1 MASKPLS
8 RSTPPGS
15 VAAPRKVD
23 LLLTGCDVV
32 TIDGTNKVIRDGAL
46 AIKGNRIAWIGKA
59 SAAKRQVVAASA
71 LDASGQI
78 AMPGLI
84 DAHVHTAQTLLRGK
98 IAEIGLRRQVKIPVW
113 KNYYIP
119 FEGMLT
125 DDDVHLSGLLCYANM
140 ISVGTTCFAEAG
152 GPHPDAMGRAAID
165 IGIRGFVSLNTVD
178 QGTNIAKTMIAS
190 TRQCLDRNVA
200 LVKRWKGSAQ
210 GTDRVQA
217 WMSLRQIMVCT
228 PELIG
233 AMADAARQ
241 LDVKIHTHLC
251 EGVYEIDYALEKFGK
266 RPAEYL
272 DELGA
277 LDRHMH
283 CAHSVLLSAEEMDL
297 YVARKPS
304 ASHCAFNNYH
314 IGPHRLS
321 EMWRRGIAVGLG
333 TDGAASWGSLDI
345 FQVAHMAR
353 VGQQATMGTP
363 IAYRNV
369 MGSEEILKVVTN
381 GGARAL
387 GLEREIGSLEVGK
400 KADILLVDR
409 NQLDHL
415 PLYDPYFVAA
425 NTVVGRDVRSVVIDG
440 KLVMKD
446 RALLTVDREEID
458 RRLAERLPKLMERFD
473 AMTA

>member
-1 MASKPLS
+1 MQ
-8 RSTPPGS
+8 
-15 VAAPRKVD
+15 APKKVD
-23 LLLTGCDVV
+23 LLLSGCDVV
-32 TIDGTNKVIRDGAL
+32 TIDGKNKVIRDGAV
-46 AIKGNRIAWIGKA
+46 AVKGNKIVWIGKA
-59 SAAKRQVVAASA
+59 TAAKREIKATSTI
-71 LDASGQI
+71 DGSGQI

-84 DAHVHTAQTLLRGK
+84 DAHFHTAQTLLRGK
-98 IAEIGLRRQVKIPVW
+98 LQELALRRQIKNPPW
-113 KNYYIP
+113 SNYYIP

-125 DDDVHLSGLLCYANM
+125 DDDVYLSGLLAYANM

-152 GPHPDAMGRAAID
+152 GPHPDAMARAAID
-165 IGIRGFVSLNTVD
+165 IGIRGFVALTTCD
-178 QGTNIAKTMIAS
+178 QGVATKTMITTTKKAY
-190 TRQCLDRNVA
+190 DGNVD
-200 LVKRWKGSAQ
+200 LVKRWQGTKG

-217 WMSLRQIMVCT
+217 WLSLRQIIVCS
-228 PELIG
+228 PELIK
-233 AMADAARQ
+233 AMAEAARA

-251 EGVYEIDYALEKFGK
+251 EGVYEIDYALAKFGK

-272 DELGA
+272 NDLGA

-297 YVARKPS
+297 YVKHRPS
-304 ASHCAFNNYH
+304 ACHCAFNNYS

-321 EMWRRGIAVGLG
+321 EMWKRGIDIGLG
-333 TDGAASWGSLDI
+333 TDGAASWGTLDI

-353 VGQQATMGTP
+353 VGQQAVMGTP

-369 MGSEEILKVVTN
+369 MPSETILKVATN

-387 GLEREIGSLEVGK
+387 GIEKEIGSLEVGK

-409 NQLDHL
+409 TQLDHM

-425 NTVVGRDVRSVVIDG
+425 STVVGRDVKTVVIDG
-440 KLVMKD
+440 NVVMKD
-446 RALLTVDREEID
+446 RELLTID
-458 RRLAERLPKLMERFD
+458 RKELDARLAERLPKLMERFD

>member
-1 MASKPLS
+1 MSA
-8 RSTPPGS
+8 
-15 VAAPRKVD
+15 VAKARHMGPRKVD
-23 LLLTGCDVV
+23 LLLKGCDVV
-32 TIDGTNKVIRDGAL
+32 TVDGKNRVIRDGAV
-46 AIKGNRIAWIGKA
+46 AVAGNRIVWIGKA
-59 SAAKRQVVAASA
+59 SAAAREVVATSTV
-71 LDASGQI
+71 DGCGQI

-98 IAEIGLRRQVKIPVW
+98 LAEIGRRQQVKNPPW

-125 DDDVHLSGLLCYANM
+125 DEDVYLSGLLCYANM
-140 ISVGTTCFAEAG
+140 LSVGTTCFAEAG
-152 GPHPDAMGRAAID
+152 GPHPDAMGRAAVD
-165 IGIRGFVSLNTVD
+165 VGIRGFVALSTID
-178 QGTNIAKTMIAS
+178 QGVKTPRTMIA
-190 TRQCLDRNVA
+190 TTAQAYDRNVA
-200 LVKRWKGSAQ
+200 LVKRWKGTAQ

-217 WMSLRQIMVCT
+217 WLSLRQIIVCS
-228 PELIG
+228 PELIK
-233 AMADAARQ
+233 AMAEAARA

-272 DELGA
+272 HDLGA

-297 YVARKPS
+297 YVKHRPS
-304 ASHCAFNNYH
+304 ACHCAFNNYH

-321 EMWRRGIAVGLG
+321 EMWKRGIDIGLG

-345 FQVAHMAR
+345 FQVAHMTR
-353 VGQQATMGTP
+353 VGQQAVMGTP
-363 IAYRNV
+363 LAYRNV
-369 MGSEEILKVVTN
+369 MPSEEILKVATN
-381 GGARAL
+381 GGGRAL
-387 GLEREIGSLEVGK
+387 GIEKEIGSLEVGK

-409 NQLDHL
+409 SQLDHL

-425 NTVVGRDVRSVVIDG
+425 NSVVGRDVRSVVVDG

-446 RALLTVDREEID
+446 RELLTVDRAEIE
-458 RRLAERLPKLMERFD
+458 RRLAERLPRLMERFD
-473 AMTA
+473 AMVA

>member
-1 MASKPLS
+1 VPSK
-8 RSTPPGS
+8 GG
-15 VAAPRKVD
+15 AAPQTVD
-23 LLLTGCDVV
+23 LLLSGCDVV
-32 TIDGTNKVIRDGAL
+32 TIDGKNSVIRDGAV
-46 AIKGNRIAWIGKA
+46 AVRGNKIVWIGKA
-59 SAAKRQVVAASA
+59 SAAKRHVKAKST
-71 LDASGQI
+71 LDGAGQI

-98 IAEIGLRRQVKIPVW
+98 IAEIGQRRQVKIPIW
-113 KNYYIP
+113 RNYYIP

-125 DDDVHLSGLLCYANM
+125 DEDVYLSGLLCYANM

-178 QGTNIAKTMIAS
+178 QGAGVPKTMIA
-190 TRQCLDRNVA
+190 TTQQAYDRNVA
-200 LVKRWKGSAQ
+200 LVKRWKGKAQGTAQ

-217 WMSLRQIMVCT
+217 WLSLRQIIVCS
-228 PELIG
+228 PELIK
-233 AMADAARQ
+233 AMAEAARA

-272 DELGA
+272 RDLGA

-297 YVARKPS
+297 YVKHRPS
-304 ASHCAFNNYH
+304 ACHCAFNNYH

-321 EMWRRGIAVGLG
+321 EMWRRGIDIGLG

-353 VGQQATMGTP
+353 VGQQAVMGTP
-363 IAYRNV
+363 VAYRNV
-369 MGSEEILKVVTN
+369 MPSEEILKVATN

-387 GLEREIGSLEVGK
+387 GVEKEIGSLEVGK

-409 NQLDHL
+409 SQLDHL

-425 NTVVGRDVRSVVIDG
+425 NTVVGRDVRTVVIDG

-446 RALLTVDREEID
+446 RELLTVDREEID

>member
-1 MASKPLS
+1 MQ
-8 RSTPPGS
+8 
-15 VAAPRKVD
+15 APKKVD
-23 LLLTGCDVV
+23 LLLSGCDVV
-32 TIDGTNKVIRDGAL
+32 AIDGKNKVIRDGAV
-46 AIKGNRIAWIGKA
+46 AVKGNKIVWIGKA
-59 SAAKRQVVAASA
+59 SAAKREIKATSTI
-71 LDASGQI
+71 DGSGQI

-84 DAHVHTAQTLLRGK
+84 DAHFHTAQTLLRGK
-98 IAEIGLRRQVKIPVW
+98 LQELALRRQIKNPPW
-113 KNYYIP
+113 SNYYIP

-125 DDDVHLSGLLCYANM
+125 DDDVYLSGLLAYANM

-152 GPHPDAMGRAAID
+152 GPHPDAMARAAID
-165 IGIRGFVSLNTVD
+165 TGIRGFVALTTCD
-178 QGTNIAKTMIAS
+178 QGVATKTMITTTKKAY
-190 TRQCLDRNVA
+190 DGNVA
-200 LVKRWKGSAQ
+200 LVKRWQGAKG

-217 WMSLRQIMVCT
+217 WLSLRQIIVCS
-228 PELIG
+228 PELIK
-233 AMADAARQ
+233 AMAEAARA

-251 EGVYEIDYALEKFGK
+251 EGVYEIDYALAKFGK

-272 DELGA
+272 NDLGA

-297 YVARKPS
+297 YVKHRPS
-304 ASHCAFNNYH
+304 ACHCAFNNYS

-321 EMWRRGIAVGLG
+321 EMWKRGIDIGLG
-333 TDGAASWGSLDI
+333 TDGAASWGTLDI

-353 VGQQATMGTP
+353 VGQQAVMGTP

-369 MGSEEILKVVTN
+369 MPSETILKVATN

-387 GLEREIGSLEVGK
+387 GIEKEIGSLEVGK

-409 NQLDHL
+409 TQLDHM

-425 NTVVGRDVRSVVIDG
+425 STVVGRDVKTVVIDG
-440 KLVMKD
+440 NVVMKD
-446 RALLTVDREEID
+446 RELLTVDRKELD
-458 RRLAERLPKLMERFD
+458 ARLAERLPKLMERFD

>member
-1 MASKPLS
+1 MAKKRPASS
-8 RSTPPGS
+8 GS
-15 VAAPRKVD
+15 ITAPRKVD

-32 TIDGTNKVIRDGAL
+32 TIDGANRVIRDGAL
-46 AIKGNRIAWIGKA
+46 AVAGNRIVWIGKA
-59 SAAKRQVVAASA
+59 SAAKRHVTAAST
-71 LDASGQI
+71 LEASGQI

-125 DDDVHLSGLLCYANM
+125 DEDVYLSGLLCYANM

-165 IGIRGFVSLNTVD
+165 IGIRGFVALNTVD
-178 QGTNIAKTMIAS
+178 HGANVPETMIAG

-200 LVKRWKGSAQ
+200 LVKRWKGTAQ

-233 AMADAARQ
+233 AMAEAARR

-272 DELGA
+272 DDLGA

-304 ASHCAFNNYH
+304 ACHCAFNNYH

-321 EMWRRGIAVGLG
+321 EMWRRGIAIGLG

-353 VGQQATMGTP
+353 VGQQAVMGTP

-369 MGSEEILKVVTN
+369 MGSEEILKVATN

-387 GLEREIGSLEVGK
+387 GLEKEIGSLEVGK

-409 NQLDHL
+409 SQLDHM

-425 NTVVGRDVRSVVIDG
+425 NTVVGRDVKSVVIDG

-458 RRLAERLPKLMERFD
+458 RRLAERLPALMERFD